1 MNIVVIGG
9 GAAGFF
15 GALAAAEAHPAAK
28 ITILEQSPNL
38 LGKVKISGG
47 GRCNVTHACF
57 EPKELV
63 KFYPRGGKE
72 LLGPFHRFMTGDT
85 MGWFEDRGV
94 ELKIEADGRVFPI
107 SDDSQTII
115 DCFLKE
121 AKKLNIQI
129 QVKTKVLGLTPPENN
144 GADWQVHTK
153 TKIWEANRVLLA
165 SGSNPATWRWLS
177 ALGHKLVAPVPSL
190 FTFNLKDQRIASL
203 PGLSVGEA
211 ELQVQG
217 HKSLRSEGPLLVTHW
232 GLSGPAIL
240 KLSAWGARELHDQA
254 YHFDLLVNWR
264 AGKGVEYWNNQW
276 QQARQQYP
284 KRQIQKDAPE
294 GLPQRLW
301 KQLAKQAGIGP
312 ETRWADLN
320 KVQGQALSEE
330 LSLGRYEVRGKST
343 FKEEFVTCGGLDLKE
358 VNFKT
363 MQSRLFPGLFFAGEV
378 LNIDAVTGGFNF
390 QAAWTTGWIAGQA
403 MGLQAGEQR

>member
-1 MNIVVIGG
+1 MKIVVIGG

-15 GALAAAEAHPAAK
+15 GALAVAEANPAAQV
-28 ITILEQSPNL
+28 TILEQSPNL

-57 EPKELV
+57 EPRELV
-63 KFYPRGGKE
+63 KAYPRGGKE

-94 ELKIEADGRVFPI
+94 KLKIEADGRVFPI

-115 DCFLKE
+115 DCFLRE
-121 AKKLNIQI
+121 AQKLRVQI
-129 QVKTKVLGLTPPENN
+129 QVKTKVLGLTPPVGE
-144 GADWQVHTK
+144 GESWQIRTK
-153 TKIWEANRVLLA
+153 TKTWEADRVLLA
-165 SGSNPATWRWLS
+165 SGSNQASWAWLA
-177 ALGHKLVAPVPSL
+177 ALGHRLIGPVPSL
-190 FTFNLKDQRIASL
+190 FTFNLKDERIAPL

-211 ELQVQG
+211 EIQVQG
-217 HKSLRSEGPLLVTHW
+217 VKSLRSEGPLLVTHW

-240 KLSAWGARELHDQA
+240 KLSAWGARELNGQG
-254 YHFDLLVNWR
+254 YQFDLLVNWQ
-264 AGKGVEYWNNQW
+264 AGKGADYWHDQW

-284 KRQIQKDAPE
+284 KRLVQKDAPANI
-294 GLPQRLW
+294 PQRLW
-301 KQLAKQAGIGP
+301 KQLTERAGIGP
-312 ETRWADLN
+312 ETRWADLSRL
-320 KVQGQALSEE
+320 QGQALSQE
-330 LSLGRYEVRGKST
+330 LSEGRYQVEGKST
-343 FKEEFVTCGGLDLKE
+343 FKEEFVTCGGVDLKE

-390 QAAWTTGWIAGQA
+390 QAAWTTSWIAGQS
-403 MGLQAGEQR
+403 MGR